1 MIPGDPERE
10 MEAERLSS
18 GIPLLPS
25 VWEDLRKTG
34 EKFNIKF

>member
-1 MIPGDPERE
+1 M
-10 MEAERLSS
+10 AS

-25 VWEDLRKTG
+25 VWEDLRATG